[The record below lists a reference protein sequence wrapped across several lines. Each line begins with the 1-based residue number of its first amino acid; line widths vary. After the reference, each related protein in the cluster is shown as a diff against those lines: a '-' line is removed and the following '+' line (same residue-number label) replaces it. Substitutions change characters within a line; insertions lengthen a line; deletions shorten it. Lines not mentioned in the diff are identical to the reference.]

1 MVFREQVEVI
11 VVAMIEC
18 KTAEEFQRVREWCY
32 DVRKDN
38 YGRVS
43 YKKFKEFFG
52 CRFKINLLSQG
63 YRVEF
68 RRYSDG
74 YDANQIIEKIRVAI
88 KFIEA
93 YRDKRMLNDDYSVLN
108 KEPLNYDEAMKHI
121 LEAGRKAQARGEF
134 DEEDYDDL

>member
-1 MVFREQVEVI
+1 MFREQVEVT

-43 YKKFKEFFG
+43 YKKFTEFFG

-74 YDANQIIEKIRVAI
+74 YDANEIIEKIRVAI

-121 LEAGRKAQARGEF
+121 LEDSRKARKKSDKKDF
-134 DEEDYDDL
+134 DDSCF